1 MTKTLVI
8 AAALTIGGLLMP
20 SIVSA
25 SAAGHQTHGSP
36 EARYQ
41 RARAR
46 DEPPAKLTT
55 NVDSGG
61 FFSTSRSNSVAPLI
75 RATSQLQSQSGHR
88 VWYPPA

>member
-8 AAALTIGGLLMP
+8 AAALTIGGLLTP

-25 SAAGHQTHGSP
+25 FGHETHGFP

-46 DEPPAKLTT
+46 DEPGA
-55 NVDSGG
+55 
-61 FFSTSRSNSVAPLI
+61 RRI
-75 RATSQLQSQSGHR
+75 RARSGL
-88 VWYPPA
+88 P